1 MHRSARSSR
10 TRVSSSPSS
19 VPEVAMA
26 SPTSPSQ
33 AASSSL
39 VPTVITSSVSTPQLV
54 ASTLASTS
62 SALPSHL
69 YASSLLA
76 SPISPARVPSPSL
89 APALPAMA
97 VPRQR
102 QPGPTSNFHS
112 GNFPQP
118 LSAQVPSMGPYV
130 GSSSNPPLVPQWP
143 ATTPGFQPYSASFP
157 PGQTPQVFIP
167 DTPSLFTSN
176 YPVAGPGNVL
186 PASFAPGYLSSA
198 SASAF
203 PAANFPPPPFV
214 VGPGIPAPP
223 PVAPKIFAAIV
234 SGEFIE
240 LPSLL
245 EDHIEAEPPCFTL
258 VADQLIIRPTK
269 RRKAITDILSW
280 MQAFA
285 VYTLVV
291 TVYYPTRV
299 TDFLKYQLL
308 IMRTAQQFSGS
319 AWLAYDRAF
328 RRRAAAY
335 KLTDWSHLNSE
346 LFHFYISGC
355 VSVENPTATL
365 PVQCVSPT
373 KPSRPAYVVEAS
385 GTPSS
390 STLCHSWNAG
400 RCSSQFLRCRFRHSC
415 DFPGCSALHRRVVAH
430 RKAAKSPAPEPPF
443 KRRRSSDV

>member
-10 TRVSSSPSS
+10 TRVSSSPPSAS
-19 VPEVAMA
+19 EVAMA

-39 VPTVITSSVSTPQLV
+39 VSTAIYTSSVSTPQLV

-76 SPISPARVPSPSL
+76 SPIFPARVASPSL

-97 VPRQR
+97 VPVQR
-102 QPGPTSNFHS
+102 QPGPTSTFQS
-112 GNFPQP
+112 GNFPQTP
-118 LSAQVPSMGPYV
+118 LVPAPSMGPYV
-130 GSSSNPPLVPQWP
+130 GSSSHLPPAPQWP
-143 ATTPGFQPYSASFP
+143 ATTPGFQPHSASFP
-157 PGQTPQVFIP
+157 PGQTQQVIIP
-167 DTPSLFTSN
+167 GTPSLFPSN
-176 YPVAGPGNVL
+176 YPVAGPGSVL
-186 PASFAPGYLSSA
+186 PGSFAPGYGFSPG
-198 SASAF
+198 ASAF
-203 PAANFPPPPFV
+203 PAANFPPFV
-214 VGPGIPAPP
+214 VGPGIP
-223 PVAPKIFAAIV
+223 PVAPKIVAAIV

-240 LPSLL
+240 LASLL
-245 EDHIEAEPPCFTL
+245 EDRIEPEPPSFTL
-258 VADQLIIRPTK
+258 IADQLVIRPTK

-291 TVYYPTRV
+291 TAYYPARV
-299 TDFLKYQLL
+299 ADLLKYQLL

-319 AWLAYDRAF
+319 AWLSYDRAF
-328 RRRAAAY
+328 RRQAAAY
-335 KLTDWSHLNSE
+335 KLTDWSQLNPE
-346 LFHFYISGC
+346 LFHFYVSGC
-355 VSVENPTATL
+355 VSVEHPTAAP
-365 PVQCVSPT
+365 PVQSVSPT
-373 KPSRPAYVVEAS
+373 KPSRLSDVMEAS

-430 RKAAKSPAPEPPF
+430 RKAANLAAPEPPF
-443 KRRRSSDV
+443 KRRRPSDA

>member
-10 TRVSSSPSS
+10 TRVSSSPPSAS
-19 VPEVAMA
+19 EVAMA

-39 VPTVITSSVSTPQLV
+39 VSTAIYTSSVSTPQLV

-76 SPISPARVPSPSL
+76 SPIFPARVASPSL

-97 VPRQR
+97 VPVQR
-102 QPGPTSNFHS
+102 QPGPTSTFQS
-112 GNFPQP
+112 GNFPQTP
-118 LSAQVPSMGPYV
+118 LVPAPSMGPYV
-130 GSSSNPPLVPQWP
+130 GSSSHLPPAPQWP
-143 ATTPGFQPYSASFP
+143 ATTPGFQPHSASFP
-157 PGQTPQVFIP
+157 PGQTQQVIIP
-167 DTPSLFTSN
+167 GTPSLFPSN
-176 YPVAGPGNVL
+176 YPVAGIGSVL
-186 PASFAPGYLSSA
+186 PGSFAPGYGFSPG
-198 SASAF
+198 ASAF
-203 PAANFPPPPFV
+203 PAANFPPFV
-214 VGPGIPAPP
+214 VGPGIP
-223 PVAPKIFAAIV
+223 PVAPKIVAAIV

-240 LPSLL
+240 LASLL
-245 EDHIEAEPPCFTL
+245 EDRIEPEPPSFTL
-258 VADQLIIRPTK
+258 IADQLVIRPTK

-291 TVYYPTRV
+291 TAYYPARV
-299 TDFLKYQLL
+299 ADLLKYQLL

-319 AWLAYDRAF
+319 AWLSYDRAF
-328 RRRAAAY
+328 RRQAAVY
-335 KLTDWSHLNSE
+335 KLTDWSQLNPE
-346 LFHFYISGC
+346 LFHFYVSGC
-355 VSVENPTATL
+355 VSVEHPTAAP
-365 PVQCVSPT
+365 PVQSVSPT
-373 KPSRPAYVVEAS
+373 KPSRPSDVMEAS

-415 DFPGCSALHRRVVAH
+415 DFPGCSALHRRVVVH
-430 RKAAKSPAPEPPF
+430 RKAANLAAPDPPF
-443 KRRRSSDV
+443 KRRRPSDA